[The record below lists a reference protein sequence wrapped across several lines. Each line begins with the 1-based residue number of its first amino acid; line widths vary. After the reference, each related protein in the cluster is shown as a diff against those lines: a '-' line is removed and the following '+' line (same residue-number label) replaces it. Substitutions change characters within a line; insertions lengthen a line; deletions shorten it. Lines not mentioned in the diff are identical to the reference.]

1 MISLQGMAKGEREG
15 EWNSSSSSSKK
26 FIIKFNKSAEAKVFE

>member
-15 EWNSSSSSSKK
+15 EWNSSSSSKK